1 MAKNKLP
8 EGYKGVDKL
17 IEEFRK
23 DNPKGKIETQP
34 VLLGDGYVIITA
46 KVTKDDGA
54 IGSGMA
60 DADVQ
65 DDKSVEKAESGAI
78 RRALLTL
85 GYKSVEAD
93 EAGDEKEEKEERREE
108 KSEKRSFRRDDKKED
123 RDEDKDSDEEEE
135 KEEKPRSRFGNK
147 NSDRSE
153 RSEKRRDRN
162 EESDG
167 SENDDEEQE
176 EGQSKFKRGSRFQRS

>member
-23 DNPKGKIETQP
+23 DNPKGKIETAP

-46 KVTKDDGA
+46 KVIKDDGA
-54 IGSGMA
+54 VGSGMA

-93 EAGDEKEEKEERREE
+93 EAGDEKEERREE
-108 KSEKRSFRRDDKKED
+108 KSEKRSFRRDDRKED
-123 RDEDKDSDEEEE
+123 RDDDKDSDEEEE

>member
-23 DNPKGKIETQP
+23 DNPKGKIETAP

-46 KVTKDDGA
+46 KVIKDDGA
-54 IGSGMA
+54 VGSGMA

-93 EAGDEKEEKEERREE
+93 EADDEKEEKEERREE

-123 RDEDKDSDEEEE
+123 RDDDKDEEE

-176 EGQSKFKRGSRFQRS
+176 EGESKFKRGSRFQRS